1 MRNFRFILISVILAT
16 LIFVKN
22 GNIYDKILCEYK
34 EGEQSF
40 VVPMKEKHLDYFL
53 NSKEDIRLTII
64 FGDSSTNMNDKD
76 KDDYETY
83 FEQSNSLNFSSL
95 DIEYSNVFVSK
106 YTPFVFCVLKNKP
119 KNEIKSMVQE
129 LSKRE
134 DISVV
139 CIGKYV
145 KNKANDIDIDFLGNE
160 NINYENYGVDLRDI
174 PYDNFPNGTT
184 LSGLGVKIGVLDIG
198 IFDISHSNFS
208 EISVYNLTQYY
219 DGNYESNELHPTL
232 VASILGGKY
241 GIANRASIY
250 FSDMNSEIGFGAIEK
265 LISADVDVINM
276 SVALGGSSKEVYFSY
291 YDFLYMECI
300 VDAYNI
306 ILVGATGKHLDD
318 PNSPGNVAQPANTTT
333 VISVGSIKQSGMPSN
348 FSNYRRYNYFQISKS
363 KPEIVAVGEDRIV
376 PGLGTISGTS
386 FSAPAVSG
394 TIALLIEKHGDLINP
409 QSALALLLA
418 SSSNNVNTGQTI
430 INGDIVTNNKKS
442 GGDLRERTGAGRLD
456 IKAVLDISSSNIRIN
471 LDNISDN
478 FYEDIYIESG
488 DEVKISMVWN
498 RTFTP
503 YDWFDNHVWGEDDLP
518 ELSPFTNVDLFL
530 KNGTEVITSSTY
542 RYSNIQFI
550 RTTVNQSRTYNIS
563 SSGWENA
570 PIGSQLNYAIYI
582 KHNCK
587 NPIQYN
593 AIYHLYSCCNILE
606 RHTLYYSNGQFI
618 CSICGYV
625 QKTPPIEPEEYK
637 NTNKHIC
644 DKGD

>member
-119 KNEIKSMVQE
+119 KQEITSIMQK
-129 LSKRE
+129 LSE
-134 DISVV
+134 SEIVSVV
-139 CIGKYV
+139 YIGESIEKSADDIKINV
-145 KNKANDIDIDFLGNE
+145 FDNDINS
-160 NINYENYGVDLRDI
+160 YETQMTDLRNI

-184 LSGLGVKIGVLDIG
+184 LSGLDVKIGVLDIG
-198 IFDISHSNFS
+198 IFDTLHPNFA
-208 EISVYNLTQYY
+208 EIDVYNLTQDF
-219 DGNYESNELHPTL
+219 DGDYESDDLHPTF

-241 GIANRASIY
+241 GIANKASIY
-250 FSDMNSEIGFGAIEK
+250 FSDIKSEEGFGAIEK

-276 SVALGGSSKEVYFSY
+276 SVSLGDSAIDEWFSCP
-291 YDFLYMECI
+291 DFLYMECI

-306 ILVGATGKHLDD
+306 ILVAAAGSRLNVLNA
-318 PNSPGNVAQPANTTT
+318 PGNVAQPANTTT

-430 INGDIVTNNKKS
+430 INGDIVTNSKKS